1 MLSECIKL
9 GGVMMWPL
17 LICSAF
23 LGAVVI
29 ERTWTIV
36 LLHGVFGR
44 KLKPSV
50 IEATGQVFAFFKD
63 IPPGL
68 GLLGTVIGVVKSFGL
83 SSGRITADSAA
94 AGLGVACYTTIAG
107 LIICLVASVCEYVF
121 QWAAAGAGR
130 KVSGVRS
137 HV

>member
-1 MLSECIKL
+1 MMTEYMKL

-17 LICSAF
+17 LICSVF
-23 LGAVVI
+23 LGAVLI

-36 LLHGVFGR
+36 LLHGVFR
-44 KLKPSV
+44 RRLKPSV
-50 IEATGQVFAFFKD
+50 IAATAHVFAFFKD

-83 SSGRITADSAA
+83 SSGRITAESAA

-121 QWAAAGAGR
+121 QWAAGSAER
-130 KVSGVRS
+130 KSSGDRG